1 MFKMV
6 TIWRTPSLLL
16 LIAGSLTQKS
26 SGFMPYSFV
35 HNTARKQSTLMQMS
49 TKDAVEQNR
58 AVVSKLLLNLTIAAS
73 VASLFVFI
81 YSVLP
86 RDWV

>member
-1 MFKMV
+1 
-6 TIWRTPSLLL
+6 
-16 LIAGSLTQKS
+16 
-26 SGFMPYSFV
+26 
-35 HNTARKQSTLMQMS
+35 MQMS

-58 AVVSKLLLNLTIAAS
+58 AVVSKLLLNLTIAVS